1 MSCWRMKQYP
11 PGRVAGDRIND
22 ETRTHSGSGSAV
34 NAGQPCDRGCR
45 RGLPRVYDDCS
56 TRAAVSL
63 TGHNVGDNLNA
74 AGVSWGL
81 LGRFRTHHQLR
92 HQACLRPGARTAAYP
107 IGSAVGGTGRTI
119 AEGGTNYGTKD
130 DYIAHHEPFQHYP
143 STANPHHLPPASL
156 SAIGTDTSTAGAPQ
170 LDAAF
175 YRAYDTDHL
184 RLRREVIAPIRA
196 DIARLPFTV
205 PN

>member
-11 PGRVAGDRIND
+11 PGRAAGDRIND
-22 ETRTHSGSGSAV
+22 ETRTHSTSGSAV
-34 NAGQPCDRGCR
+34 NTGQPCDRGCR

-81 LGRFRTHHQLR
+81 SRRFRTHHQLR

-107 IGSAVGGTGRTI
+107 IGSAVGGTGGTI

-143 STANPHHLPPASL
+143 STV
-156 SAIGTDTSTAGAPQ
+156 PQ
-170 LDAAF
+170 FDAAF